1 MENILYQII
10 EALSQAF
17 MIKALIT
24 GIFIAVPC
32 SILGVF
38 LVLKNMSLIGD
49 GLAHVSFAAIA
60 IGLLVSVNPILIAI
74 PIVIG
79 GSVLILSLKEKA
91 KIDADAT
98 IGMLSSTSI
107 AVGIVIVSLAGGFNV
122 DLFSFLF
129 GSILFISN
137 FEVGLAAILS
147 LGVITVVALFYNDL
161 FAVTFDE
168 EFAKLSGVNLSKV
181 NYILSVATSLTI
193 VLGIRIVGT
202 LLISSLIVF
211 PAVFALQFKR
221 KFKLTIFLSIAF
233 SVCSVIIG
241 ILLSYIFNLPTGAT
255 IVCTNAIAFGLSLLL
270 RNWRSAVK

>member
-1 MENILYQII
+1 MENIIYQIT
-10 EALSQAF
+10 EALSQPF

-60 IGLLVSVNPILIAI
+60 IGLLLSVNPIIIAL
-74 PIVIG
+74 PIVVL
-79 GSVLILSLKEKA
+79 GSFLILTLKERA
-91 KIDADAT
+91 KVNADSS
-98 IGMLSSTSI
+98 IGMLSSTSV
-107 AVGIVIVSLAGGFNV
+107 AVGVLIASLAGGFNV

-137 FEVGLAAILS
+137 FEVGIAAVLS
-147 LGVITVVALFYNDL
+147 IGVIATVILFYNDL

-168 EFAKLSGVNLSKV
+168 EFAKLSGVNITKV
-181 NYILSVATSLTI
+181 NYILAIVTSLTI

-211 PAVFALQFKR
+211 PAVFALQFKK
-221 KFKLTIFLSIAF
+221 KFKMTILFSIIF
-233 SVCSVIIG
+233 SVSSVILG
-241 ILLSYIFNLPTGAT
+241 ILLSYIFNLPTGAS
-255 IVCTNAIAFGLSLLL
+255 IVCVNALAFGITLF
-270 RNWRSAVK
+270 WRKYII